1 MLSVLI
7 LFLFGLHFLLRGV
20 VSLYSYIIMSKT
32 LTLESIFEFIR
43 QKCMNTCFKLSSRD
57 EVSCRQKR
65 VNSKRYF
72 SKRQGWFHP
81 GTSFFLG
88 WNFTYKHPLTWRTR
102 ALQKFV
108 RIQGWRLLTFFICL
122 HNQLSSFNSIIVQ
135 MSEKM
140 WFIK

>member
-1 MLSVLI
+1 MLAVLI

-20 VSLYSYIIMSKT
+20 MFHCIHTLIMSKT

-43 QKCMNTCFKLSSRD
+43 QKYMYTPFKLSSRD

-65 VNSKRYF
+65 VNSKR
-72 SKRQGWFHP
+72 QGWFHP

-88 WNFTYKHPLTWRTR
+88 WNFTCKHPLTWRTR
-102 ALQKFV
+102 ALQKF
-108 RIQGWRLLTFFICL
+108 IKTQGWRLLTFFICL

-135 MSEKM
+135 MSEKT